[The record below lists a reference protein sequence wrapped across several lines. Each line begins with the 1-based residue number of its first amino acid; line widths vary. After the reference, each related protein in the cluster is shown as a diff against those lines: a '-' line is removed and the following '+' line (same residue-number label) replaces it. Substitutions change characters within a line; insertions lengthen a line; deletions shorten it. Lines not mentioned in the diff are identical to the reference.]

1 MNEQDAM
8 WETFDTLIP
17 EESWVPSD
25 EEKWLIDKIAQAK
38 EKLDVLDEFE
48 PERGDKL

>member
-17 EESWVPSD
+17 EESRLPSD
-25 EEKWLIDKIAQAK
+25 EEKWLIDKIAQVLK
-38 EKLDVLDEFE
+38 ELA
-48 PERGDKL
+48 